1 MQIKDREALA
11 PAAGRSAPGAG
22 GGQCDPSPKETFRMT
37 IKAIIFDVD
46 GTLAD
51 TEEGHRIAF
60 NEAFAQSGLGW
71 HWDGPL
77 YERLLAVTGGKER
90 IRYYLRDFRPGFVMP
105 ADSDGFVSRLY
116 ALKTRL
122 YVAMVRSGRIPLRP
136 GIRTLIE
143 DAHGAGI
150 ALAIATTTAPD
161 NVAALLEVGLGPRW
175 ADLFGAVGCGDM
187 VPHKKPA
194 PDVYLWVLQ
203 QLGVT
208 AAECIALEDSDNGL
222 RASLAAGIRTYIT
235 VNDYTRGHRFDG
247 AAAVFED
254 LSDLP
259 AFYRIAGLALPRVAA
274 A

>member
-1 MQIKDREALA
+1 
-11 PAAGRSAPGAG
+11 
-22 GGQCDPSPKETFRMT
+22 MT

-51 TEEGHRIAF
+51 TEDGHRIAF
-60 NEAFAQSGLGW
+60 NQAFSQSGLGW
-71 HWDGPL
+71 HWDVPL
-77 YERLLAVTGGKER
+77 YDKLLAVTGGKER
-90 IRYYLRDFRPGFVMP
+90 IRYYLSDFLPGFAKP
-105 ADSDGFVSRLY
+105 ADHDGFVKRLY
-116 ALKTRL
+116 ALKTRN
-122 YVAMVRSGRIPLRP
+122 YVEMVRSGRIPLRP
-136 GIRTLIE
+136 GIKTLIE
-143 DAHGAGI
+143 EAHDAGI

-175 ADLFGAVGCGDM
+175 AELFGAVGCGDM

-194 PDVYLWVLQ
+194 PDVYLWVLE
-203 QLGVT
+203 QLGVQ

-235 VNDYTRGHRFDG
+235 VNAYTRDHRFEG

-259 AFYRIAGLALPRVAA
+259 AFYRITGLPLPKGAVP
-274 A
+274 